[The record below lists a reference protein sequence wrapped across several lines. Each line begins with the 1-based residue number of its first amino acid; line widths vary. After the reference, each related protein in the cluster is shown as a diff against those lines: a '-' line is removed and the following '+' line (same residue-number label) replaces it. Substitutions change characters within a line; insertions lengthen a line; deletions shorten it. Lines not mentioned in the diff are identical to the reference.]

1 VQVFDGIFTV
11 TAETTITVT
20 NLDPQITS
28 LVSAASTVGHA
39 SEGSTVVVEGSFL
52 DPGVLDTHTATIDWG
67 DGTTSDMTVVQ
78 AAGSGTL
85 QASHAYVYG
94 GSYEVLVTV
103 TDDDG
108 GGHQQTLTLFV
119 TGARLQD
126 GVLQIVGTSTDDVVS
141 VNRQGDGTL
150 MLHASFLPDTGGLR
164 LFGPADPI
172 DVIVVWLGDGNDT
185 FSLAG
190 NIDIPLIA
198 LGQAGDDQIQGGQG
212 RDLLIGGTG
221 ADQLMGHMNED
232 ILIGGST
239 AYDTNLAALL
249 AILREW
255 NAERSF
261 SERMQNLT
269 DGTGTS
275 ERLNGNV
282 FLVPG
287 STVFDD
293 EEVDELDGGANSD
306 WVFVGVGDY
315 GP

>member
-1 VQVFDGIFTV
+1 
-11 TAETTITVT
+11 
-20 NLDPQITS
+20 
-28 LVSAASTVGHA
+28 
-39 SEGSTVVVEGSFL
+39 
-52 DPGVLDTHTATIDWG
+52 
-67 DGTTSDMTVVQ
+67 MTVVQ
-78 AAGSGTL
+78 GAGSGTL
-85 QASHAYVYG
+85 QASHEYVYG

-108 GGHQQTLTLFV
+108 GVHQQTLTLFV

-126 GVLQIVGTSTDDVVS
+126 GVLQIVGTSTDDVVT

-164 LFGPADPI
+164 LFDPADPI
-172 DVIVVWLGDGNDT
+172 DVIVVWLGDGDDT

-198 LGQAGDDQIQGGQG
+198 LGQAGADQIQGGQG
-212 RDLLIGGTG
+212 RDLIIGGTG
-221 ADQLMGHMNED
+221 ADQLMGHREED

-249 AILREW
+249 AIIREW

-282 FLVPG
+282 FLIPG
-287 STVFDD
+287 HTVFDD
-293 EEVDELDGGANSD
+293 EDADEIDGGAGSD
-306 WVFVGVGDY
+306 WVFVGGGDY
-315 GP
+315 EP